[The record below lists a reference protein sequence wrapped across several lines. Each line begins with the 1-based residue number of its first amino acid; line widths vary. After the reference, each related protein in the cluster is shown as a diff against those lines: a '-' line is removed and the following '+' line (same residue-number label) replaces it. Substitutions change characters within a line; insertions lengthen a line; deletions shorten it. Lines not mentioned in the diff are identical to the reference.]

1 MLVSTGLD
9 LTECV
14 KPPRSLF
21 VNFPMGNPFGA
32 PGAVAQQRRIL
43 QQALELTGEVTEPG
57 SVVHLGEDWPVSF
70 TEKVEKSLLAM

>member
-9 LTECV
+9 LTEYV

-32 PGAVAQQRRIL
+32 AGAVAQQRRIL
-43 QQALELTGEVTEPG
+43 QRALALTGEVTEPG
-57 SVVHLGEDWPVSF
+57 TVEHLGEEWPVSF